1 MSALDTRALSSLR
14 CRRSSPLVE
23 DFRRSSVS
31 RVRRVECRALCRPSA
46 RVDGS
51 SGASRA
57 GPRPVESRADA
68 REDACEA
75 CARLRVSRAIKLM
88 RVEVRGGSP
97 RRKTSSVLCLE
108 CLRRNSSRLR
118 LRMRKRG
125 AEEVLAAVSR
135 LVLAFR
141 AREAAFAVPALGLSL
156 GLSLNGSALREEALE
171 AFGLA
176 KVGLDCFASP
186 ECLLRD
192 RRRDSSWLLF
202 AHAVLA
208 VASEAPWRPSGS
220 GSRSLSGFSDISSA
234 GSGFRRVT
242 RPPGSSSVMLKH
254 TEGANCSSCLSKK
267 GSRGPISLSSLLI
280 KESQARN
287 SADSEPSTAS
297 ADLFLAKSRRTESSS
312 GDEDVLQTTQIGRAH
327 V

>member
-1 MSALDTRALSSLR
+1 MSNIHSSCLSRVEVCRGTTSRDVVCRGASSRVAACRGVSALDTRALSSLR

-108 CLRRNSSRLR
+108 CL
-118 LRMRKRG
+118 
-125 AEEVLAAVSR
+125 
-135 LVLAFR
+135 
-141 AREAAFAVPALGLSL
+141 
-156 GLSLNGSALREEALE
+156 
-171 AFGLA
+171 
-176 KVGLDCFASP
+176 
-186 ECLLRD
+186 
-192 RRRDSSWLLF
+192 
-202 AHAVLA
+202 
-208 VASEAPWRPSGS
+208 
-220 GSRSLSGFSDISSA
+220 SRS
-234 GSGFRRVT
+234 
-242 RPPGSSSVMLKH
+242 
-254 TEGANCSSCLSKK
+254 
-267 GSRGPISLSSLLI
+267 
-280 KESQARN
+280 
-287 SADSEPSTAS
+287 SE
-297 ADLFLAKSRRTESSS
+297 
-312 GDEDVLQTTQIGRAH
+312 DE
-327 V
+327 